1 VNRMLYGL
9 LLLAV
14 ITVNLVAAQVNVSP
28 GSCSGQC
35 IQTAIDANP
44 PGTTYILGSGTFYNQ
59 TVNPH
64 SGDIFQGTLD
74 SSGNKQTILSGAIQD
89 AASSVVEVNVGGVNY
104 WTAPGPSTLATSGG
118 DCDPTFPLCN
128 NLNDLFIDCPGANCI
143 IFTQVTSIAAIKPGT
158 AYFDAAKSLIY
169 FPLSTF
175 ASPIGHTIE
184 YSYTTEALNL
194 DSNNPSN
201 VTVENMI
208 VEKYTTE
215 AQQGAVGGFHPG
227 NGFVVSNVESRFNH
241 GTGIE
246 IGSDGQILNSY
257 SHHNGYMG
265 MEAKNV
271 SNILMANNEMSYNN
285 FAGYSTTWA
294 AAGTKNTTITNGS
307 LTGNYIHDNYADG
320 IWCDGECSGMVYQGN
335 VIINNAANG
344 IAHEIAHSLV
354 ASNNVIIGNGWGL
367 PYESTLGAGIV
378 LSTSQNVTF
387 QNNFLANN
395 YRGMALS
402 MAPRTDCAAHGYT
415 CAVIDDVMQNN
426 TVVQHNG
433 DAAGLWQS
441 VTPFDPTY
449 YTSDGNLFTGNQYC
463 ISTTD
468 PTDEFWWITSSST
481 AGANTPAQWQAGTPT
496 PYATPGNDTTA
507 SFSCPRVFIQ
517 SPVNGTAVSATGS
530 IVLSAFAADAAGTI
544 TSIALDVDGT
554 PLTPVVTTAYNYTS
568 VLSASFTGQ
577 EAMQVTYPL
586 NVSSLSGG
594 SHTITAVATNSAG
607 QTASSGVT
615 LVTSQPANFQIGASA
630 LSPATV
636 MPGDKATSTITVSS
650 LGGFNLAKVAFSC
663 ASISLNGS
671 PATIL
676 PPACAFGSL
685 LIANGVGTAT
695 LTVTTTGA
703 IARLAPSS
711 MRRSRVFY
719 AMFVP
724 IAGISFLG
732 AGLSSR
738 RRKLL
743 DLLLICLML
752 SGLIFLVA
760 CGGGSNNSSAGGSGT
775 SGGAGTGTPAGTY
788 SITAV
793 ATSGS
798 IQHKATLTLTVQ

>member
-1 VNRMLYGL
+1 MLCPL
-9 LLLAV
+9 LLLAAMV
-14 ITVNLVAAQVNVSP
+14 PAFVVAQVHISP
-28 GSCSGQC
+28 GSCPQQC
-35 IQTAIDANP
+35 IQAAIDANA
-44 PGTTYILGSGTFYNQ
+44 PGTTYILGVGAFYNQ

-64 SGDIFQGTLD
+64 SGDTFQGTLD
-74 SSGNKQTILSGAIQD
+74 SSGNKQTILNGAIQD
-89 AASSVVEVNVGGVNY
+89 APSSVTEVNVSGVNY
-104 WTAPGPSTLATSGG
+104 WAAPGPSTLATSGG
-118 DCDPTFPLCN
+118 DCDPKFPLCD

-143 IFTQVTSIAAIKPGT
+143 IFTQVSSIAAITAGT

-175 ASPIGHTIE
+175 ANPTGHIIE
-184 YSYTTEALNL
+184 YSYTTEAFNL

-208 VEKYTTE
+208 VEKYAST

-241 GTGIE
+241 GAGIE
-246 IGSDGQILNSY
+246 IGNDGQILNAY

-271 SNILMANNEMSYNN
+271 NNILMANNEMSYNN
-285 FAGYSTTWA
+285 FAGFSTTWA

-307 LTGNYIHDNYADG
+307 LTGNYIHDNYSDG

-395 YRGMALS
+395 YRGMELA
-402 MAPRTDCAAHGYT
+402 MATRTDCAEHGYT

-433 DAAGLWQS
+433 DAAGLWES

-449 YTSDGNLFTGNQYC
+449 YTSDGNSFNGNQYC

-468 PTDEFWWITSSST
+468 PTDEFWWITSSSS
-481 AGANTPAQWQAGTPT
+481 AGANTPAQWQAGTAA
-496 PYATPGNDTTA
+496 PYATPGNDTSA

-530 IVLSAFAADAAGTI
+530 IVISAFAADAAGTI
-544 TSIALDVDGT
+544 TSIALDVDGM
-554 PLTPVVTTAYNYTS
+554 PLTPVVTTPYNYAT
-568 VLSASFTGQ
+568 VPSASFTGQ
-577 EAMQVTYPL
+577 EAMRVTYPL
-586 NVSSLSGG
+586 NISALSGG
-594 SHTITAVATNSAG
+594 NHTITALATNSAG
-607 QTASSGVT
+607 RTASSGAT
-615 LVTSQPANFQIGASA
+615 LVTSQPANFQISASV

-636 MPGDKATSTITVSS
+636 MPGDKAISTITVSS
-650 LGGFNLAKVAFSC
+650 LGGFNLSNVALSC
-663 ASISLNGS
+663 VNISLNGS

-695 LTVTTTGA
+695 LTVTTAAATT
-703 IARLAPSS
+703 RLAPPS

-719 AMFVP
+719 AMFFPMV
-724 IAGISFLG
+724 GISFLG
-732 AGLSSR
+732 TGPSSR
-738 RRKLL
+738 KRKLWV
-743 DLLLICLML
+743 LLLICIIF
-752 SGLIFLVA
+752 SGLILLLA
-760 CGGGSNNSSAGGSGT
+760 CGGASNNNSAGGSGIPG
-775 SGGAGTGTPAGTY
+775 SGDTGTPAGTY

-793 ATSGS
+793 GTSGS
-798 IQHKATLTLTVQ
+798 TQHKATLTLTVQ